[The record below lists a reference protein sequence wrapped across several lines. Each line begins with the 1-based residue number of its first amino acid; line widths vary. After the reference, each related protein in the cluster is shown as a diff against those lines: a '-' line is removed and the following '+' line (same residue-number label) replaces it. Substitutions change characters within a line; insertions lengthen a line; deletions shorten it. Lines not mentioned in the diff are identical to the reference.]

1 MALHIAWLG
10 KKSPPCGN
18 VTYSREITNGLLD
31 RGYQVSFLHFAQ
43 EDEQEAEREGE
54 MPDVTLPCLYK
65 SQVYTLPS
73 LRANKVLVES
83 LKKLKPDIVHAS
95 LTLSP
100 LDFFLPDICEELKIP
115 LVATF
120 HPAYSEKYRT
130 LTAGTALM
138 TYQLYAPFLARYD
151 RVIVFS
157 QSQKELL
164 IRLGVGAETLRVIP
178 NGVDTRK
185 YTPGPSTAKEDFKA
199 RYLYVYQGRMA
210 IEKNVEAL
218 LRAWCAAEMPSDC
231 KLLMVGGGALMT
243 SLMANYGPE
252 QNILW
257 LGSII
262 NDQERLQI
270 LRGCDV
276 FILPSQIEGLSLS
289 LLEAMAC
296 GLACLATDVGADG
309 EVLTGAGIVLNPQY
323 VKTQLQALL
332 PIFYQ
337 HPEMIRLLGD
347 KARQR
352 VLQRYSLSHNLD
364 RLEACYQEVMTSY
377 SLVRPA
383 TKVKS

>member
-43 EDEQEAEREGE
+43 EDEQEADSESE

-100 LDFFLPDICEELKIP
+100 LDFFLPDICEELSIP

-130 LTAGTALM
+130 LTASTALM

-151 RVIVFS
+151 RVIIFS

-164 IRLGVGAETLRVIP
+164 MRLGVSAETLRVIP

-185 YTPGPSTAKEDFKA
+185 YAPGPSAAKEEFKA

-218 LRAWCAAEMPSDC
+218 LRSWCAAEMPADC
-231 KLLMVGGGALMT
+231 KLLMVGGGALMP
-243 SLMANYGPE
+243 SLMANYGPD

-257 LGSII
+257 LGSIV
-262 NDQERLQI
+262 NDQERLHI

-323 VKTQLQALL
+323 VKTQLQTLL

-347 KARQR
+347 KARKR
-352 VLQRYSLSHNLD
+352 VLEHYSLSHNLD
-364 RLEACYQEVMTSY
+364 RLEACYQELMASY
-377 SLVRPA
+377 SLARPA
-383 TKVKS
+383 AKVKS

>member
-1 MALHIAWLG
+1 MSLHIAWLG

-43 EDEQEAEREGE
+43 EDEHEAGQEGE
-54 MPDVTLPCLYK
+54 CPDVTLPCLYK

-100 LDFFLPDICEELKIP
+100 LDFFLPDICAELKIP

-130 LTAGTALM
+130 LSASTALI
-138 TYQLYAPFLARYD
+138 TYQLYAPFLANYD
-151 RVIVFS
+151 RVIIFS
-157 QSQKELL
+157 QAQKELL
-164 IRLGVGAETLRVIP
+164 MRLGVSAQTLLIIP

-185 YTPGPSTAKEDFKA
+185 YAPGNSDAKNEFKA
-199 RYLYVYQGRMA
+199 RYLYIYQGRIA

-218 LRAWCAAEMPSDC
+218 LRSWCAAEMPADC
-231 KLLMVGGGALMT
+231 KLLIVGGGPLMP
-243 SLMANYGPE
+243 SLMASYSSE
-252 QNILW
+252 KNILW
-257 LGSII
+257 LGSIL
-262 NDQERLQI
+262 DEQRRLEI

-323 VKTQLQALL
+323 VKTQLQTLL
-332 PIFYQ
+332 PMFYQ
-337 HPEMIRLLGD
+337 HPEMIRLLGE
-347 KARQR
+347 KARRR
-352 VLQRYSLSHNLD
+352 VVERYSLSANLD
-364 RLEACYQEVMTSY
+364 RLELCYQEVVNSY
-377 SLVRPA
+377 AQRA
-383 TKVKS
+383 AK

>member
-43 EDEQEAEREGE
+43 EDKQEADSDSE

-100 LDFFLPDICEELKIP
+100 LDFFLPDICEELNIP

-151 RVIVFS
+151 QVIIFS
-157 QSQKELL
+157 QSQK
-164 IRLGVGAETLRVIP
+164 
-178 NGVDTRK
+178 N
-185 YTPGPSTAKEDFKA
+185 S
-199 RYLYVYQGRMA
+199 
-210 IEKNVEAL
+210 
-218 LRAWCAAEMPSDC
+218 
-231 KLLMVGGGALMT
+231 
-243 SLMANYGPE
+243 
-252 QNILW
+252 
-257 LGSII
+257 
-262 NDQERLQI
+262 
-270 LRGCDV
+270 
-276 FILPSQIEGLSLS
+276 
-289 LLEAMAC
+289 
-296 GLACLATDVGADG
+296 
-309 EVLTGAGIVLNPQY
+309 
-323 VKTQLQALL
+323 
-332 PIFYQ
+332 
-337 HPEMIRLLGD
+337 
-347 KARQR
+347 
-352 VLQRYSLSHNLD
+352 
-364 RLEACYQEVMTSY
+364 
-377 SLVRPA
+377 
-383 TKVKS
+383 

>member
-1 MALHIAWLG
+1 VTLHIAWLG

-43 EDEQEAEREGE
+43 EDENEVEQDGE
-54 MPDVTLPCLYK
+54 CPDVPLPCLYK

-83 LKKLKPDIVHAS
+83 LKKLKPDVVHAS

-100 LDFFLPDICEELKIP
+100 LDFFLPDICAELKIP

-130 LTAGTALM
+130 LSAGTALM
-138 TYQLYAPFLARYD
+138 TYQLYAPFLANYD

-157 QSQKELL
+157 QAQKELL
-164 IRLGVGAETLRVIP
+164 MRLGVGAQTLLIIP
-178 NGVDTRK
+178 NGVDTCK
-185 YTPGPSTAKEDFKA
+185 YTPGHSGAKDEFKA
-199 RYLYVYQGRMA
+199 RYLYVYQGRIA

-218 LRAWCAAEMPSDC
+218 LRSWCAADMPEDC
-231 KLLMVGGGALMT
+231 KLLMVGGGSLMP
-243 SLMANYGPE
+243 SLMAHYGPE
-252 QNILW
+252 HNILW
-257 LGSII
+257 LGSVVD
-262 NDQERLQI
+262 DQRRLEI

-323 VKTQLQALL
+323 VKTQLQTLL
-332 PIFYQ
+332 PMFYH
-337 HPEMIRLLGD
+337 HPEMIRLLGE
-347 KARQR
+347 KARKR
-352 VLQRYSLSHNLD
+352 VLESYSLSRNLD
-364 RLEACYQEVMTSY
+364 RLEVCYQEVVHSYAHPVGTSR
-377 SLVRPA
+377 SPA
-383 TKVKS
+383 

>member
-1 MALHIAWLG
+1 MSLHIAWLG

-43 EDEQEAEREGE
+43 EDKNEAEQEGGC
-54 MPDVTLPCLYK
+54 PDVTLPCLYK

-83 LKKLKPDIVHAS
+83 LKKLKPDVVHAS

-100 LDFFLPDICEELKIP
+100 LDFFLPDICSELNIP

-130 LTAGTALM
+130 LSAGTALV
-138 TYQLYAPFLARYD
+138 TYQLYAPFLANYD
-151 RVIVFS
+151 RVIIFS
-157 QSQKELL
+157 QAQKELL
-164 IRLGVGAETLRVIP
+164 MRLGVSSDRLVVIP
-178 NGVDTRK
+178 NGVDTQK
-185 YTPGPSTAKEDFKA
+185 YRPGESRAKEEFKA
-199 RYLYVYQGRMA
+199 RYLYIYQGRIA

-218 LRAWCAAEMPSDC
+218 LRSWCAAEMPEDC
-231 KLLMVGGGALMT
+231 KLLMVGGGALMP
-243 SLMANYGPE
+243 SLMAHYGPE
-252 QNILW
+252 QNIFW
-257 LGSII
+257 LGSVVD
-262 NDQERLQI
+262 DQRRLEI

-276 FILPSQIEGLSLS
+276 FVLPSQIEGLSLS

-323 VKTQLQALL
+323 VKTQLQTLL

-337 HPEMIRLLGD
+337 HPEMIRLLGE
-347 KARQR
+347 KARRR
-352 VLQRYSLSHNLD
+352 VLESYGLSHNLD
-364 RLEACYQEVMTSY
+364 RLEACYHELLYSY
-377 SLVRPA
+377 RQGLKTLRS
-383 TKVKS
+383 

>member
-18 VTYSREITNGLLD
+18 VTYSREITNGLLE

-43 EDEQEAEREGE
+43 GDKQGADGDSET
-54 MPDVTLPCLYK
+54 PDVTLPCLYK

-83 LKKLKPDIVHAS
+83 LRKLKPDIVHAS

-100 LDFFLPDICEELKIP
+100 LDFFLPDICEELNIP

-151 RVIVFS
+151 RVIIFS

-164 IRLGVGAETLRVIP
+164 MRLGVGAETLRVIP

-185 YTPGPSTAKEDFKA
+185 YAPGPSTAKEEFKA
-199 RYLYVYQGRMA
+199 RYLYIYQGRMA

-218 LRAWCAAEMPSDC
+218 LRAWCAADMPPEC
-231 KLLMVGGGALMT
+231 KLLMVGSGVLMS
-243 SLMANYGPE
+243 SLMANYGPD

-257 LGSII
+257 LGSIVD
-262 NDQERLQI
+262 DQQRLQI

-323 VKTQLQALL
+323 VKTQLQTLL
-332 PIFYQ
+332 PVFYQ

-347 KARQR
+347 KARKR
-352 VLQRYSLSHNLD
+352 VLEHYSLNHNLD
-364 RLEACYQEVMTSY
+364 RLEACYQELMASY
-377 SLVRPA
+377 SLMPSRAKAA
-383 TKVKS
+383 T